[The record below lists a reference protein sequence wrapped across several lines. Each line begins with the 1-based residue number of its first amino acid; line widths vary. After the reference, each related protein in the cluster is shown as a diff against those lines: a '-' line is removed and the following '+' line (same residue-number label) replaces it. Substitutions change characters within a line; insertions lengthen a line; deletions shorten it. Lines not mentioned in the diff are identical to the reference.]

1 MKSSRASK
9 EPKTFAMSPMSPLS
23 RKIDTEDPLGEDEK
37 VRPVS
42 KPVKKLKKK
51 EQVSM
56 ENIPEGS
63 NKNTIVQTI
72 SSALENKGI
81 SKEMGKHQGV
91 IHISEGY
98 KKKIYMSRPSSDSD
112 SSPTPVHCYFCRQSA
127 GPTFIGNP
135 IRMKGSKYMIE
146 GCFCS
151 FNCLLAYQ
159 QEQTSVKYRECGLLA
174 HYLYRELFQ
183 QPMKMTSSKSW
194 KLLQD
199 YGGALT
205 LRQWRG
211 LCDSF
216 TILTPEDYEKYKQLI
231 VPSSELFIGD

>member
-1 MKSSRASK
+1 MKSVRSK
-9 EPKTFAMSPMSPLS
+9 EPKTFLS
-23 RKIDTEDPLGEDEK
+23 RKIEGEELDQVPEQEEQI
-37 VRPVS
+37 RPVT

-51 EQVSM
+51 ESVSI
-56 ENIPEGS
+56 ENIPEGA
-63 NKNTIVQTI
+63 NKNTIVQSI

-98 KKKIYMSRPSSDSD
+98 KKKIYMSRPTSS
-112 SSPTPVHCYFCRQSA
+112 TVHCYFCRQVT

-135 IRMKGSKYMIE
+135 IRMKGTKYMIE

-159 QEQTSVKYRECGLLA
+159 QEQTSVKYRECRLLT

-183 QPMKMTSSKSW
+183 QPMKLISSKSW
-194 KLLQD
+194 KLLQE
-199 YGGALT
+199 YGGQFSLP
-205 LRQWRG
+205 QWRA
-211 LCDSF
+211 LCETFS
-216 TILTPEDYEKYKQLI
+216 ILTPEEYENYKQLVI
-231 VPSSELFIGD
+231 PSSELFIGD

>member
-1 MKSSRASK
+1 MKTARASK
-9 EPKTFAMSPMSPLS
+9 EPKTFVISPAS
-23 RKIDTEDPLGEDEK
+23 RKIESEDPLGMMPDEDEK
-37 VRPVS
+37 VRPVA

-51 EQVSM
+51 ETVSI

-98 KKKIYMSRPSSDSD
+98 KKKIYMSRPTSND
-112 SSPTPVHCYFCRQSA
+112 VHCYFCRQSA

-159 QEQTSVKYRECGLLA
+159 QEQTSVKYRECGLLT

-183 QPMKMTSSKSW
+183 QPMKLSSSKSW

-199 YGGALT
+199 YGGELS
-205 LRQWRG
+205 LKQWRG

-216 TILTPEDYEKYKQLI
+216 AILTPDDYEKYKQLI